1 MTRLTE
7 VGFQPSHNPDCP
19 RWVATSPGGGTRF
32 SSLSHMCDRLV
43 TLAPMDSRIGLRRT
57 PALPSW
63 IAGAGGRP
71 CPRGLHAVFNP
82 DPKDRLITLGATTT
96 PLNGEITERG
106 GLVLICGPPHHAT
119 TAVPLYS
126 WLRTV
131 LAQITSVEIVGWA
144 INPDLPRG
152 FVTARN
158 PRASSTWVRW
168 HDPHGGT
175 PAP

>member
-43 TLAPMDSRIGLRRT
+43 TLAPMDPRIDLRRT

-63 IAGAGGRP
+63 IAVAGGRP

-82 DPKDRLITLGATTT
+82 DPKDRLITLGSTTT

-106 GLVLICGPPHHAT
+106 PSPHLWATPPCYNCST
-119 TAVPLYS
+119 TLQ
-126 WLRTV
+126 LRTV